1 MDDNY
6 FMNEALYLAKT
17 AYTHGEIPVGAII
30 VKDNIIIAG
39 AYNEKDNSGLV
50 TKHAEL
56 IAIEKASKT
65 LKDWRLNDCTIYVT
79 LEPCPMCASAIQQSR
94 FKRLVY
100 GCKSNIVDNYD
111 IICKILQ
118 NENYN
123 HRVIVDGL
131 VLEKPCSKIIKDFF
145 KSKR

>member
-6 FMNEALYLAKT
+6 FMNEALNLAKI
-17 AYTHGEIPVGAII
+17 AYIHEEIPVGAVI
-30 VKDNIIIAG
+30 VKDNVIIAG

-56 IAIEKASKT
+56 IAIEKASKSI
-65 LKDWRLNDCTIYVT
+65 KDWRLNDCTIYVT

-100 GCKSNIVDNYD
+100 GCKSNIADNYD

-118 NENYN
+118 NKNYN
-123 HRVIVDGL
+123 HKVIVDGL
-131 VLEKPCSKIIKDFF
+131 VLEKKCSKIIKDFF